1 MIGDNRSIAPRD
13 SGGKRVGRSVGVLSP
28 RRRTLNLRQGLLL
41 CAWLGAWW
49 SPLDLRGAESRP
61 VAPAPAVSE
70 GASAARAG
78 SSEGTIGPE
87 GGTLVT
93 DDGVLEVTWEP
104 NAAREPARSRIA
116 SVVAANGMAIS
127 AEGPRGPVTITWFPP
142 RALLPPPEPPRPGP
156 QNPPPPPPAEPTVTI
171 EEGNGEWI
179 DVEPTTR
186 ADGGRQVKKADN
198 GAPIKTKAAIRPLF
212 VLMPAKAF
220 VRLGGEQLFYLKNGD
235 YDAERAA
242 ADLEE
247 AAKPPAPTPAPK
259 PPTPTGDPDIDDLA
273 PLAPSRPATAT
284 SGTGAAGSAGT
295 DDDLAPIAPSRAQ
308 KLARERA
315 EQAAKKQKDKRDE
328 ERRRARVLGWTVN
341 GLPNGDPE
349 IGIIKLVTPERGLVF
364 RESADYF
371 APKTTPSSG
380 REVRVRAHV
389 ESGAKTSSA
398 LATVTLLG
406 EGEVGIEVHG
416 QLMLSTEIFDSKSTE
431 GVKSSTTLTQKF
443 EARIDGRYVGLFSEA
458 PIAGGMRVLF
468 RARTDTLKPMA
479 GTVHD
484 DLTRVWDEMG
494 PGEYGERGQTD
505 TVTGTGHADLPPLGS
520 LTLDTKTG
528 RWELGGN
535 IGASWFAALRRQV
548 DLQARIVERPS
559 GATRTVSRPPGVD
572 QVTALFNELPN
583 VASNASVRDDPAMR
597 EWNGSIEK
605 SWQLVGGRA
614 TYKLSWTINR

>member
-1 MIGDNRSIAPRD
+1 MSGDNRSIVPRD
-13 SGGKRVGRSVGVLSP
+13 SRGGRVGRWIGALSL
-28 RRRTLNLRQGLLL
+28 RRLTVNLRPGVFLVLWF
-41 CAWLGAWW
+41 CAGW
-49 SPLDLRGAESRP
+49 SPVELGGAETRP

-104 NAAREPARSRIA
+104 NAAREPARSRIV
-116 SVVAANGMAIS
+116 SVLAANGLAIS
-127 AEGPRGPVTITWFPP
+127 ADGPRGPVTITWFPP
-142 RALLPPPEPPRPGP
+142 RALLPPPEPTRSGP
-156 QNPPPPPPAEPTVTI
+156 QTPPPPPPAEPTVTI
-171 EEGNGEWI
+171 EEGNGDWI
-179 DVEPTTR
+179 EVEPTTR

-198 GAPIKTKAAIRPLF
+198 GAPVKTKAAIRPLF
-212 VLMPAKAF
+212 VLMPATTF
-220 VRLGGEQLFYLKNGD
+220 VRLGAEQIIYLKNSD
-235 YDAERAA
+235 YDAEKAA

-247 AAKPPAPTPAPK
+247 AAKPPAPAPAPT
-259 PPTPTGDPDIDDLA
+259 PPAPSGDPDIDDLA

-284 SGTGAAGSAGT
+284 SAPGAAG
-295 DDDLAPIAPSRAQ
+295 DDDLAPLAPSRAQ

-349 IGIIKLVTPERGLVF
+349 IGIIKQVTPESGRLF
-364 RESADYF
+364 RESADYV
-371 APKTTPSSG
+371 APTTMPASG

-416 QLMLSTEIFDSKSTE
+416 QLTLSTEIFDSKSTE

-443 EARIDGRYVGLFSEA
+443 EARIDGRYVGSFSESSSK
-458 PIAGGMRVLF
+458 GGITVLF
-468 RARTDTLKPMA
+468 RPRADSGKPMA
-479 GTVHD
+479 GTLHESLV
-484 DLTRVWDEMG
+484 TVWNEAG
-494 PGEYGERGQTD
+494 AGEYGERGQTD
-505 TVTGTGHADLPPLGS
+505 TVTGTGHADLPPPS
-520 LTLDTKTG
+520 SFTLDTKAG
-528 RWELGGN
+528 RWKVGGDLA
-535 IGASWFAALRRQV
+535 ASWFAVLRRQV
-548 DLQARIVERPS
+548 DRQARIVERPS
-559 GATRTVSRPPGVD
+559 GAVRTETRIASVD
-572 QVTALFNELPN
+572 QVNALLNQLPN
-583 VASNASVRDDPAMR
+583 EASNPSVRDDPARR
-597 EWNGSIEK
+597 EWSGTIEK

-614 TYKLSWTINR
+614 TYKLTWTILR